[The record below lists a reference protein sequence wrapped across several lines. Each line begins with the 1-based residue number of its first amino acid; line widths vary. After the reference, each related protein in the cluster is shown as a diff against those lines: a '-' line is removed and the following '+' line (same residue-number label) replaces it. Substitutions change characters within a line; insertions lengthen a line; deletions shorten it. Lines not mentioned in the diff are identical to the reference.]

1 MKVAEM
7 LPQCAVRQA
16 RQEYPGM
23 QHVHT
28 CALPLAAVV
37 GVTGGLARVGHQQ
50 HLRALDALCA
60 TVACRDSTAWAQV
73 AKGAGLS
80 KVCQHHLSKTLE
92 CER

>member
-1 MKVAEM
+1 MQVADA
-7 LPQCAVRQA
+7 LPQCAAHQA
-16 RQEYPGM
+16 LQEQPSM

-28 CALPLAAVV
+28 CALPLSAVV
-37 GVTGGLARVGHQQ
+37 GVTGGLARVGNQQ

-60 TVACRDSTAWAQV
+60 TIARRDSTAWAQV

-80 KVCQHHLSKTLE
+80 KVCQHHLSKTLG